1 MVGSSRWCKR
11 GNGCR
16 RVTRRGARRCNLD
29 SETKESDLEGRP
41 GASGQEPWFKKTHCA
56 DGCEPHEAG
65 VPCGSAC
72 DRSGILDGGD
82 NLTPFASAASLSPNR
97 DRHWQVPRLTQC
109 NNQPIR
115 GQNRA
120 SPLDLVPSDQGHT
133 LCAWIA
139 AAALAVLELRLRE
152 QSLTQGRRWM
162 AS

>member
-16 RVTRRGARRCNLD
+16 CVTRRGGRRCNVD

-41 GASGQEPWFKKTHCA
+41 GASGQGPWFKKTHCA

-72 DRSGILDGGD
+72 DRSGTLDGGD
-82 NLTPFASAASLSPNR
+82 NLMPFASAASLSPNR
-97 DRHWQVPRLTQC
+97 IGARRSPSSRSARTSKSEARIGHHHLTWS
-109 NNQPIR
+109 PSDR
-115 GQNRA
+115 GQA
-120 SPLDLVPSDQGHT
+120 W
-133 LCAWIA
+133 CAWIA